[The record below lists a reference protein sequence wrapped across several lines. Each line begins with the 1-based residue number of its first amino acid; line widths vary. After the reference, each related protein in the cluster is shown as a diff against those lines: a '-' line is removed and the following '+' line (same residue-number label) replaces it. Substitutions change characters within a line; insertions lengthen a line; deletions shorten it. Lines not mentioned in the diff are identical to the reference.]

1 MSNFKSQKLNS
12 LLALLPQEDGKIDW
26 TKLENSEFGIF
37 FDAMAKT
44 PQEPEWH
51 GEGDVLTHT
60 KMVVEQMVGLDEYKN
75 SGAEDKLI
83 LFLTALLHDIAKPK
97 RTKIEDGRIVSVGHA
112 VKGAVMAREFLW
124 KVIGLAGNEEE
135 RNVRES
141 ISFLIRYHAFPSYA
155 AKKSNAE
162 RRMLEIG
169 ANGNLCKGFSLLKL
183 YVLEKA
189 DVLGRI
195 SADKDEQLDALEYF
209 KMLGEDLG
217 CFREPYAF
225 TSPFSQ
231 RAYFKGKTDWQGDSL
246 FDSTWGEVILLSGLP
261 GTGKDTFIE
270 NNFSNLPVVS
280 LDAIRRRLKID
291 PKDPQGAVIA
301 TAQEE
306 AKEYLR
312 KKQPFVWNAT
322 NVTSQTRGK
331 EIDLFE
337 RYDARVRT
345 IFLETEWTENLTRNS
360 SRTNSVPT
368 VEIEKMLSKLETPE
382 VKECQSVEW
391 IIT

>member
-1 MSNFKSQKLNS
+1 MNYFKSNKLNR
-12 LLALLPQEDGKIDW
+12 LLEFLPQDEGKIDW
-26 TKLENSEFGIF
+26 TKLSNSEFGIF

-44 PQEPEWH
+44 PQEAEWH

-60 KMVVEQMVGLDEYKN
+60 KMVVEELVGLDEYRSSN
-75 SGAEDKLI
+75 TEDRLI
-83 LFLTALLHDIAKPK
+83 LFLSALLHDIAKPK

-124 KVIGLAGNEEE
+124 KAVGLSGSEEE

-141 ISFLIRYHAFPSYA
+141 ICYLIRYHAFPIYA
-155 AKKSNAE
+155 SKKSGAE
-162 RRMLEIG
+162 RRMLEIS
-169 ANGNLCKGFSLLKL
+169 ANGALCPGFSLLKL

-195 SADKDEQLDALEYF
+195 SADTGYQLDMLEYF

-217 CFREPYAF
+217 CLRNPYAF

-231 RAYFKGKTDWQGDSL
+231 RAYFKGKTDWKGDAL
-246 FDSTWGEVILLSGLP
+246 YDSTWGEVVLLSGLP
-261 GTGKDTFIE
+261 GTGKDAFIE
-270 NNFSNLPVVS
+270 KNFSNVPMVS
-280 LDAIRRRLKID
+280 LDAIRKKLKID
-291 PKDPQGAVIA
+291 PTDPQGEVIA
-301 TAQEE
+301 VAQEK

-322 NVTSQTRGK
+322 NLTAQMRSKQ
-331 EIDLFE
+331 IDLFE

-345 IFLETEWTENLTRNS
+345 VFLETEWEENLARNS
-360 SRTNSVPT
+360 SRLNPVPT

-382 VKECQSVEW
+382 VKECQAVEW
-391 IIT
+391 LIT

>member
-1 MSNFKSQKLNS
+1 
-12 LLALLPQEDGKIDW
+12 
-26 TKLENSEFGIF
+26 
-37 FDAMAKT
+37 
-44 PQEPEWH
+44 
-51 GEGDVLTHT
+51 LTHT

-97 RTKIEDGRIVSVGHA
+97 RTRVEDGRIVSVGHA

-124 KVIGLAGNEEE
+124 KVIGLAGSEEE
-135 RNVRES
+135 RNVREAV
-141 ISFLIRYHAFPSYA
+141 SFLIRYHAFPIYA
-155 AKKSNAE
+155 SKKSNAE

-195 SADKDEQLDALEYF
+195 SADKGEQLDALEYF

-368 VEIEKMLSKLETPE
+368 VELEKMLSKLETPE